1 MFQRDY
7 LLRMIQ
13 QMTEAIGAIAGL
25 RKEMKKEQ
33 ALQTLDETLSK
44 FFRLNSKLLNSL
56 SEKDLLAMMTTNEL
70 LSIEHATGVA
80 RLLKEEGDI
89 FADGG
94 DDEESYPRYVKAL
107 RLFLTVHEHEPD
119 PGFLDL
125 NGEIGGLLER
135 LAPYELPVDVSARLV
150 PYFEQTGQFAKAEDT
165 LFDLPG
171 AAGGSSGHEAWVEG
185 GIAFYE
191 RLLLLDDDKL
201 EAGNLPRE
209 EIEAALADMKAKQT
223 AEA

>member
-13 QMTEAIGAIAGL
+13 QMAEAIGTIAGL

-70 LSIEHATGVA
+70 LSVEHVTGVA

-94 DDEESYPRYVKAL
+94 DEDESYPRFVKSL
-107 RLFLTVHEHEPD
+107 RLFLTVHEQEPEL
-119 PGFLDL
+119 GFLDL

-135 LAPYELPVDVSARLV
+135 LAPYELPVDVSERLI

-171 AAGGSSGHEAWVEG
+171 ADGDNSGHEAWVG
-185 GIAFYE
+185 NGVAFYE
-191 RLLLLDDDKL
+191 RLLQLEDDKL

-209 EIEAALADMKAKQT
+209 EIEAALADLKANQT